1 MDPGSGGGV
10 FTGQLL
16 FSSPAVTAFT
26 RARLSF
32 LVRPFTEGT
41 VIGGSL
47 AVESLPGLDAV
58 LDAAFGVDGVDEA
71 APATPCGAA
80 TANGGPAGGISSTPG
95 VGRASLLAAQA
106 SEDASTND
114 TNMGIENNLFDEASS
129 IRN

>member
-1 MDPGSGGGV
+1 MCIRDR
-10 FTGQLL
+10 LL

-58 LDAAFGVDGVDEA
+58 LEAVFGADGVDEA
-71 APATPCGAA
+71 APATPCGA
-80 TANGGPAGGISSTPG
+80 TAASGEPAGGISSTPG
-95 VGRASLLAAQA
+95 VDRASLLTAQA
-106 SEDASTND
+106 REAMRANEASTVID
-114 TNMGIENNLFDEASS
+114 DDL
-129 IRN
+129 